1 MKKKHSKK
9 KVEPRFVRFTYEE
22 AMKRPVYFDK
32 AKIDAT
38 TDEDIARQIAEDPD
52 VAPDMTTLP
61 DSWRVPVPAALRRK
75 LGMTQEKI
83 AQVLHISVGTWRNWE
98 QGRSFPYGP
107 AIALLR
113 VLEKSPKTVL
123 NALR

>member
-1 MKKKHSKK
+1 M
-9 KVEPRFVRFTYEE
+9 VRYTYEE
-22 AMKRPVYFDK
+22 AMRLPVYFDK
-32 AKIDAT
+32 AKVEAT

-61 DSWRVPVPAALRRK
+61 DSWRVPVPAILRKK
-75 LGMTQEKI
+75 LGMTQERI
-83 AQVLHISVGTWRNWE
+83 AKVLHISVGTWRNWE

-123 NALR
+123 KALNN